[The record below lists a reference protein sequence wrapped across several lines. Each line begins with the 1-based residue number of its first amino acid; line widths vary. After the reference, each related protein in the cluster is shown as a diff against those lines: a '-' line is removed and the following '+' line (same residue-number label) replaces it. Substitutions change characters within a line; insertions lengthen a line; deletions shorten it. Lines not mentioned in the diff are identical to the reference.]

1 MRSKGCLCAF
11 AGALFIF
18 VAANAPCANAAPP
31 TDACSLLTQAQVT
44 AALGLA
50 VDAGTHPTPKN
61 SHACEWAESN
71 ASVFERKTVTVRLI
85 AADAYDSSRKLMEA
99 TAAQMKDDKDEQD
112 DASQLTV
119 TPVSGLGDDA
129 YYAAMGAHP
138 NLNVKKGSLAF
149 AVEIFGEIPRDKIKA
164 IEKTLATQILSKL

>member
-1 MRSKGCLCAF
+1 MRSRDCLNA
-11 AGALFIF
+11 F
-18 VAANAPCANAAPP
+18 VAIVFACGCATVASVKAAPP

-44 AALGLA
+44 AAVGFA
-50 VDAGTHPTPKN
+50 VDVGTHPTPKN

-71 ASVFERKTVTVRLI
+71 ASVFERKTITVRLV

-99 TAAQMKDDKDEQD
+99 TAAQLKDDKDEQD

-119 TPVSGLGDDA
+119 TPVTGLGDDA

-138 NLNVKKGSLAF
+138 NLNVKKGSVAF
-149 AVEIFGEIPRDKIKA
+149 SVEIFGEIPRDKIKA